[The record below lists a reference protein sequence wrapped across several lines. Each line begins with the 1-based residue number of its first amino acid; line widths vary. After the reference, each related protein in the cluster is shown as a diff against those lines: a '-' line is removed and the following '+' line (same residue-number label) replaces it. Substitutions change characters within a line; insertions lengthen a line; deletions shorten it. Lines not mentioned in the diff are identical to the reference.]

1 MHIPAKAEKTKPE
14 GDFEFVLFAGPKL
27 GSSWPQVLRLRHTTV
42 VSVDYEWPEWLPYM
56 GVRDL
61 VPNLAGAHPRWPL
74 GRNGKALPGS
84 RVAAVFTN
92 DPVVRQILFRKGW
105 IDVSKQYREAE
116 QAHREAL
123 ANPQPEPAPSIL
135 DSAVSAVQAI
145 AEAATGRRPRR
156 AAATA

>member
-1 MHIPAKAEKTKPE
+1 MHVPVKAEQTKPE

-27 GSSWPQVLRLRHTTV
+27 GSSWPQVLRLRHTTI
-42 VSVDYEWPEWLPYM
+42 VSVDYEWPEWLPHID
-56 GVRDL
+56 VKTFAP
-61 VPNLAGAHPRWPL
+61 VVAGAHPRWPL
-74 GRNGKALPGS
+74 GREGKPLAGS

-105 IDVSKQYREAE
+105 IDVSKPYHAAE

-123 ANPQPEPAPSIL
+123 ANPEPEPTPSIL

-156 AAATA
+156 AAAPA